1 MPEDA
6 SASDPWR
13 RLFVAALAALLLL
26 EILWEVWLAPVHA
39 GSVWLAL
46 KALPLALLWPGVAR
60 GARRPA
66 QWTLLLLPWYF
77 AEGVV
82 RAWSESGR
90 QALCAG
96 AAAAVALVALTAGLM
111 WMRSQKRPR

>member
-1 MPEDA
+1 MTPAGDG
-6 SASDPWR
+6 WR
-13 RLFVAALAALLLL
+13 RLFVAALATLLLL
-26 EILWEVWLAPVHA
+26 ELLWEIWLAPVHA
-39 GSVWLAL
+39 GSAWLAL
-46 KALPLALLWPGVAR
+46 KALPLALVWPGVAR

-66 QWTLLLLPWYF
+66 QWALLLLPWYF

-96 AAAAVALVALTAGLM
+96 TAAVVALVALAAGLM
-111 WMRSQKRPR
+111 WMRAQRQSR